1 MTGVSTEN
9 FNNNCM
15 YNLCGSLMGF
25 GGTTLGK
32 FHAGVDMQHGGTIRA
47 PFTGVLV
54 ANGGTFGMAALY
66 NQSNNVTFIF
76 LHMTSITTAAIGSV
90 ISKGT
95 YIGTESNIGTAGNH
109 LHVEVHSGRVTNYAV
124 ATPSSNIPL
133 GKDSNGNGHEVI
145 VPYVYMGSC
154 LNWQ

>member
-1 MTGVSTEN
+1 
-9 FNNNCM
+9 
-15 YNLCGSLMGF
+15 
-25 GGTTLGK
+25 
-32 FHAGVDMQHGGTIRA
+32 
-47 PFTGVLV
+47 
-54 ANGGTFGMAALY
+54 MAALY

-95 YIGTESNIGTAGNH
+95 YIGTESNIVTAGNH